1 MIQDSVNVI
10 QDSLTRVDTILIEPQ
25 HIPVADQM
33 LDRMVALSSHLGIT
47 AEMLYDSYYTQ
58 YFLIKGI
65 YGIAL
70 GLVLI
75 SITITLG
82 YMFFIK
88 YKTTFIGRATE
99 QIDQTDLIALI
110 ILGLSSIVCIIMA
123 TSYLL
128 TSIPHI
134 LNPAYYATIDL
145 IQTLR

>member
-10 QDSLTRVDTILIEPQ
+10 QESLTRVDTVLIEPR

-33 LDRMVALSSHLGIT
+33 LERIVALSDHLGIT

-58 YFLIKGI
+58 YFLIKGV

-82 YMFFIK
+82 YMFFVK
-88 YKTTFIGRATE
+88 YKTAV
-99 QIDQTDLIALI
+99 IDRSTRLIDHADLLVLI
-110 ILGLSSIVCIIMA
+110 IVGISAVGFIITAIV
-123 TSYLL
+123 YLL

-134 LNPAYYATIDL
+134 LNPAYYATIEL
-145 IQTLR
+145 IRTLR